1 MKEVHQYYAYDDGR
15 RALLVT
21 GVEFGEDGQYIR
33 TTCKVYAR
41 FDRIYDAWRDTDDRA
56 AADAATTPDLA
67 NSYDL
72 AMAYIWATC
81 DATKALAKAKKAA
94 RRTER

>member
-1 MKEVHQYYAYDDGR
+1 MREVKQYFAYDDVQK
-15 RALLVT
+15 ALLVT
-21 GVEFGEDGQYIR
+21 EVAFSEDGQYIR

-41 FDRIYDAWRDTDDRA
+41 FDRLYDVWREFNDSI

-67 NSYDL
+67 NSYHL

-81 DATKALAKAKKAA
+81 YAPKALAEAKKAA
-94 RRTER
+94 RRTTR